1 MSSLPGHCCE
11 EDGVPSGGAIRRY
24 AQAVFEMAD
33 QQGTLTQWERDLRA
47 LDEAFGN
54 PQVAAFFDSPQITA
68 SQKRA
73 TADQILGPEAQ
84 QLARNLVGL
93 LIERGRIGA
102 IRQLYVDFHGRMLER
117 QGIAVGE
124 VTTAVPLGPEEMALV
139 RQRLKAMLGKEIEV
153 RAVVDPDIIGGI
165 IARVGDELI
174 DGSVVGQLR
183 KLRERLVAQR

>member
-1 MSSLPGHCCE
+1 M
-11 EDGVPSGGAIRRY
+11 PSGGAIRRY

-33 QQGTLTQWERDLRA
+33 QQGTLDQWERDLRA

-54 PQVAAFFDSPQITA
+54 PQVAAFFASPQITA

-93 LIERGRIGA
+93 LIERGRIGSLP
-102 IRQLYVDFHGRMLER
+102 QLYVGFHERMLER
-117 QGIAVGE
+117 QGIAVGV
-124 VTTAVPLGPEEMALV
+124 VTTAVPLGLEEMALV
-139 RQRLKAMLGKEIEV
+139 RQRLAMMLGKEIEV
-153 RAVVDPDIIGGI
+153 RAVVDPNIIGGI
-165 IARVGDELI
+165 VARVGDELI
-174 DGSVVGQLR
+174 DGSVIGQLR

>member
-1 MSSLPGHCCE
+1 M
-11 EDGVPSGGAIRRY
+11 PSGGAIRRY

-33 QQGTLTQWERDLRA
+33 QQGTLDQWERDLRA
-47 LDEAFGN
+47 LDDAFRN

-84 QLARNLVGL
+84 QLTRNLIGL

-102 IRQLYVDFHGRMLER
+102 LPQLYVSFHDRMLER

-124 VTTAVPLGPEEMALV
+124 VTTAVPLGPEEMAV
-139 RQRLKAMLGKEIEV
+139 VGQRLKAMLGKEIEI

-165 IARVGDELI
+165 VARVGDELI
-174 DGSVVGQLR
+174 DGSVIGQLR

>member
-1 MSSLPGHCCE
+1 M
-11 EDGVPSGGAIRRY
+11 PSGGAIRRY

-33 QQGTLTQWERDLRA
+33 QQGTLTQWERDLRS

-84 QLARNLVGL
+84 QVARNLVGL

-124 VTTAVPLGPEEMALV
+124 VTTAVPLGPEELALV